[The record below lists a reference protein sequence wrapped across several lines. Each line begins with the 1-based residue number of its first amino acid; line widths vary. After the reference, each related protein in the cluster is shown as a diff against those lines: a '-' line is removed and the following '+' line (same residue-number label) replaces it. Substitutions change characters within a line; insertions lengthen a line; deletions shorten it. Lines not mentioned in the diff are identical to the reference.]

1 MDIDALLA
9 EIAKK
14 NGIVVSRKDP
24 IMIVHTVIEFL
35 YDQTQ
40 ANLNLSLRDFRSQIE
55 KITLSWKES
64 IEQQSKED
72 INNYI
77 NNNKMEIRKIIL
89 EIISQTQKQMES
101 KINNSYSDF
110 EDNLNNVQKLLNES
124 ISKDINRSKIVAFIN
139 LISSIIVM
147 TSVLILII
155 NFSS

>member
-1 MDIDALLA
+1 MDIDTLLA

>member
-24 IMIVHTVIEFL
+24 IMIIHTVIEFL